1 MNYKLKEI
9 LLGIFYGVVTIL
21 FMIGMLPWALVS
33 SIIGCVV
40 AMLAILRIRKK
51 KNAGESVVHFTV
63 SYMTVV
69 ILATMFLNSLSI
81 SA

>member
-9 LLGIFYGVVTIL
+9 LLGIVYGVVTIL